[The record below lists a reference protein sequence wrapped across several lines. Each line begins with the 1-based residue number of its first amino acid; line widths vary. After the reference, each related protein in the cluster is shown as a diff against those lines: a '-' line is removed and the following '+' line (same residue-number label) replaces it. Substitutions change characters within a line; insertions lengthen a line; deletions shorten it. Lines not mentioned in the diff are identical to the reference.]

1 MHDTCRDNQSV
12 ELLAIT
18 VQTLFHNTRYFWCLL
33 DISRSWPGVLHT
45 TLCEKVCQWL
55 ATGRWF
61 SPGTP
66 VFSTNKINAKI
77 YSWNIVESGVKYH
90 KFPLKLLHCYLL
102 GCFIPHIL
110 RSVCMNI
117 NIYSFLETVLRCNLC
132 VKIWRWNINWKAFIW
147 HYLLIAHHLS
157 KSNYLWQFCAH

>member
-1 MHDTCRDNQSV
+1 M
-12 ELLAIT
+12 L
-18 VQTLFHNTRYFWCLL
+18 TRYITLMAGRTPYNTMWESLSMTC
-33 DISRSWPGVLHT
+33 DRSV
-45 TLCEKVCQWL
+45 V
-55 ATGRWF
+55 F
-61 SPGTP
+61 SWYS

-157 KSNYLWQFCAH
+157 KIKLFMAVLCPLSAFHLLRTSLETIKLRKMWAY